1 MSHYFDENPQ
11 VEHRPRM
18 IEARVNGI
26 DFSFET
32 DSGVFSQ
39 TQLDYGSRLMLE
51 TVIEAEGKASG
62 RLLDLG
68 CGYGVVGIVL
78 KRVWPALNVVM
89 CDVNNRA
96 LKLARHNAKVNHTQ
110 YIDILQS
117 DGLSGIEGKFDLILT
132 NPPIRAGKVTVYR
145 FFEESWAALNDG
157 GRLYVVIQKKQG
169 APSAQKKL
177 QELAGN
183 CEILARSAGY
193 WILVV
198 TK

>member
-1 MSHYFDENPQ
+1 MAHYFDENPQ
-11 VEHRPRM
+11 NEHKPKK
-18 IEARVNGI
+18 IETRVNGI
-26 DFSFET
+26 DFVFDT

-51 TVIEAEGKASG
+51 TVIEIEGKASG

-68 CGYGVVGIVL
+68 CGYGAVGIVL

-89 CDVNNRA
+89 CDINNRA

-110 YIDILQS
+110 FIDVLQS
-117 DGLSGIEGKFDLILT
+117 DGLSQVEGSFDLILT
-132 NPPIRAGKVTVYR
+132 NPPIRAGKTTVYR
-145 FFEESWAALNDG
+145 FFEEAWAALNQG

-177 QELAGN
+177 QELAGD
-183 CEILARSAGY
+183 CEICARSSGY
-193 WILVV
+193 WILRVA
-198 TK
+198 K